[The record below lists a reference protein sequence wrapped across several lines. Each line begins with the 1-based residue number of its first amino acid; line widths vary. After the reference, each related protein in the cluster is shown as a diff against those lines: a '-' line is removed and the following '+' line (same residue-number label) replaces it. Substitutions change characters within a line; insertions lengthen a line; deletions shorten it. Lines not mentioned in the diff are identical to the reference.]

1 MDSSNSEVLLSL
13 ALTSSS
19 CNKSIHFDEYNMN
32 YFTMNRE
39 KKFPLGLNPKDDE
52 SNIDEG

>member
-1 MDSSNSEVLLSL
+1 MDFANSEVLLSL
-13 ALTSSS
+13 ELTSSS
-19 CNKSIHFDEYNMN
+19 CNKSINFDEYNGN

-39 KKFPLGLNPKDDE
+39 KIFPLGLNPKHDE